1 MKVKM
6 LILGGLGIVG
16 AGIWYLFLRDQQFYK
31 TEEGA
36 DPVGP
41 IKRDDSYSNH
51 IRQVT
56 HKAKEQLPQTDLQ
69 RDLYTKT
76 I

>member
-31 TEEGA
+31 TEEGV

-41 IKRDDSYSNH
+41 IKKDDSYSNH

-56 HKAKEQLPQTDLQ
+56 HKAKEPLTQTDLQ
-69 RDLYTKT
+69 RDLYSKT

>member
-1 MKVKM
+1 MKVKL

-16 AGIWYLFLRDQQFYK
+16 AGIWYLFFRDQQFYK
-31 TEEGA
+31 TEEGV

-41 IKRDDSYSNH
+41 IKEDHNYSNH
-51 IRQVT
+51 IRKVT

-69 RDLYTKT
+69 RDLYGKT

>member
-1 MKVKM
+1 MKVKL

-16 AGIWYLFLRDQQFYK
+16 AGIWYLFFRDQQFYK
-31 TEEGA
+31 AEEGA

-41 IKRDDSYSNH
+41 IKKDDSYSNH

-56 HKAKEQLPQTDLQ
+56 HKAKEPLLQTDLR
-69 RDLYTKT
+69 RDLYNKT
-76 I
+76 T